1 MLTNHFYS
9 YIGIV
14 SLVFFLTVSNPVFGS
29 SQLSIEETDPIL
41 CNKSVIGNFILN
53 NSINCD
59 FMNGI
64 IINSSNTRVDFN
76 SSSLLGSGYL
86 NPYTGILMLGSSNIT
101 LRGDGSVGHFDTGV
115 LINNTKNVN
124 ISNMDFT
131 GNKVSIMVINSSE
144 ISITNN
150 YLYTNT
156 VGIKFHNVNSSFI
169 STNSFDS
176 NDISGISF
184 FGSYNDIVDNNLIS
198 SSLNGIFL
206 DANSNNI
213 TINANM
219 FTRNFGVEINLGDGK
234 TTNETLNLIFNNT
247 CTISI
252 PESIC

>member
-1 MLTNHFYS
+1 
-9 YIGIV
+9 
-14 SLVFFLTVSNPVFGS
+14 
-29 SQLSIEETDPIL
+29 
-41 CNKSVIGNFILN
+41 
-53 NSINCD
+53 
-59 FMNGI
+59 
-64 IINSSNTRVDFN
+64 
-76 SSSLLGSGYL
+76 
-86 NPYTGILMLGSSNIT
+86 
-101 LRGDGSVGHFDTGV
+101 
-115 LINNTKNVN
+115 
-124 ISNMDFT
+124 
-131 GNKVSIMVINSSE
+131 SSE

-176 NDISGISF
+176 NDISGISL

-252 PESIC
+252 PESI